1 MVTARYSFFSDQV
14 VVSVTT
20 PYVFDFMLL
29 LGFKKINMLHNT
41 YCFICFCF
49 LFWKLHL
56 NNDFQQ
62 KLKRQWLF
70 VRSAFNMSNVI
81 IMASCY
87 NLLHPLTF
95 GRWSKDGCLTK
106 PDGFLL
112 FTSTFIVR
120 LNRRSLCNVTQTA
133 SKGFKCF
140 SLSLFQNGH
149 DWQRTSATNFT
160 VIVIFLGSTFVG
172 SYLAVSFLHFYLYT
186 LLAMTD
192 PPPPSVSSDHHVIP
206 SDYRPPPSPPP
217 TLSAI
222 NSHFHIFNS
231 SIFILCWRRLIPSP
245 FPLNT
250 TWSPQ
255 ILCSPG
261 DK

>member
-1 MVTARYSFFSDQV
+1 
-14 VVSVTT
+14 
-20 PYVFDFMLL
+20 MLL
-29 LGFKKINMLHNT
+29 LGFKKINVLHNT

-70 VRSAFNMSNVI
+70 LRSAFNMSNVI

-95 GRWSKDGCLTK
+95 GRWSKDGCFTK

-149 DWQRTSATNFT
+149 DWQRALATNFT
-160 VIVIFLGSTFVG
+160 VIVIFLWSLFIG

-206 SDYRPPPSPPP
+206 SDYRPPP

-222 NSHFHIFNS
+222 NSHFHI
-231 SIFILCWRRLIPSP
+231 CMSP
-245 FPLNT
+245 PL
-250 TWSPQ
+250 
-255 ILCSPG
+255 
-261 DK
+261 

>member
-1 MVTARYSFFSDQV
+1 
-14 VVSVTT
+14 
-20 PYVFDFMLL
+20 MLL

-81 IMASCY
+81 IMVSCY

-120 LNRRSLCNVTQTA
+120 LNRRSLCNVTQTS

-149 DWQRTSATNFT
+149 DWQRTSATNS
-160 VIVIFLGSTFVG
+160 LSS
-172 SYLAVSFLHFYLYT
+172 SYSYDPHSLAVTWLSVFY
-186 LLAMTD
+186 
-192 PPPPSVSSDHHVIP
+192 I
-206 SDYRPPPSPPP
+206 
-217 TLSAI
+217 
-222 NSHFHIFNS
+222 
-231 SIFILCWRRLIPSP
+231 SIFILCWRWLTPLPPP
-245 FPLNT
+245 FLVT
-250 TWSPQ
+250 TT
-255 ILCSPG
+255 
-261 DK
+261 